1 MGSPQDQLEP
11 PALRDTQKKMRRLP
25 SGQRVLVV
33 DDSASTRRA
42 IKSHLAVMGHD
53 VTLAAS
59 GEEAFALCMEHPFDL
74 LVSDVTMGAVSG
86 VHLCRMLRAEPC
98 TANLPIVLL
107 TADDGPRSRFWG
119 THAGCDAYV
128 SKREPDALPGAVAR
142 ALAAR
147 PGSKPVRGVRRTV
160 DPLERLARVL
170 DDHLLQAVIDREARS
185 LMSHVEDR
193 AALMDGALR
202 LFDDVLACPYA
213 ILRIDGKGGSS
224 TSSAGLLCR
233 GTWPD
238 EPARRDL
245 LSLGLAPAAP
255 PSHVRRS
262 VLSTLGSPVPGEFAT
277 EPILAGRELI
287 GQLRLYGGRRGIGR
301 DDKDTASWLAAALG
315 PVIKSMLLVEETR
328 HLATTDGLT
337 GLRNRRT
344 ITNRMQEETARGAR
358 YGTPVSIILCDI
370 DHFKAVN
377 DTYGHATGDV
387 VIKELGEILRSVKRD
402 TDIVARF
409 GGEEFCV
416 LCEETEV
423 EGARLLAERLREELK
438 TTVFQTE
445 IGRLT
450 VTASLGVAT
459 FYGDDPNDPKDGGA
473 LFEASDKAL
482 YAAKHGGRD
491 QVAISAH

>member
-1 MGSPQDQLEP
+1 MGSPQDQLEA
-11 PALRDTQKKMRRLP
+11 PALRDTQKLRRLP

-42 IKSHLAVMGHD
+42 IKSHLKLMGHD

-128 SKREPDALPGAVAR
+128 SKREPDALPGAVSR

-147 PGSKPVRGVRRTV
+147 PGSKPVRGPRRTV

-193 AALMDGALR
+193 AALMEGALR

-213 ILRIDGKGGSS
+213 ILRIDSNGGRPTNGS
-224 TSSAGLLCR
+224 GLLCR
-233 GTWPD
+233 GAWPD
-238 EPARRDL
+238 TPDRRDL
-245 LSLGLAPAAP
+245 LSLGLAPTAP
-255 PSHVRRS
+255 PSYIRRS
-262 VLSTLGSPVPGEFAT
+262 ELSTLGSPEPGEVTT

-344 ITNRMQEETARGAR
+344 ITNRMREETARGAR
-358 YGTPVSIILCDI
+358 YGTPVSVILCDI

-377 DTYGHATGDV
+377 DTYGHNRGDEV
-387 VIKELGEILRSVKRD
+387 LRAVSRALETAVREVD
-402 TDIVARF
+402 LIGRW
-409 GGEEFCV
+409 GGEEFLAV
-416 LCEETEV
+416 LPETEV
-423 EGARLLAERLREELK
+423 VGAMVVAERFRAAVEALGPFTDGPEKVTLSAGV
-438 TTVFQTE
+438 TQYT
-445 IGRLT
+445 IGIDLENMVRS
-450 VTASLGVAT
+450 A
-459 FYGDDPNDPKDGGA
+459 D
-473 LFEASDKAL
+473 EAL
-482 YAAKHGGRD
+482 YRAKRAGRN
-491 QVAISAH
+491 QVAQGK